1 MIDKLSIDNK
11 LGDLIKNVSILEGLK
26 NISIHDLKKSPK
38 DQWSI
43 FYGLQISIQI
53 VIDIGNHILA
63 ELKESRIEE
72 YADVIDKLG
81 ERQIIPEDFA
91 RRIRGITGLRNLLV
105 HEYGVIRIEKIY
117 DMLQNNLSDFTEF
130 HDYIQN
136 YITE

>member
-26 NISIHDLKKSPK
+26 N
-38 DQWSI
+38 
-43 FYGLQISIQI
+43 ISIQI

-130 HDYIQN
+130 HDYIQS